1 MAIIRWDPFR
11 EMTQVQNQLN
21 RLVDQVWGG
30 RQESWLPAVD
40 VFDQRDAVVLKA
52 ELAGMDPDDI
62 QIEVEDNVL
71 TIKGERRFQE
81 KLDEERYYRVE
92 RRFGSF
98 QRSLALPQGVK
109 PDEIAAAYDD
119 GILTVTVPKV
129 EEEKPKRI
137 EVKAKK
143 TVEAKKAEAAD
154 PAGESDKS
162 PAGRRGRRAGPAARP
177 TTPQRETPRH
187 DRQEAQARRVQAPRR
202 R

>member
-11 EMTQVQNQLN
+11 EMTQLQNRFD
-21 RLVDQVWGG
+21 RLFEAVGG

-40 VFDQRDAVVLKA
+40 VFDTQDAVVLKA

-71 TIKGERRFQE
+71 TIKGERKFE
-81 KLDEERYYRVE
+81 ETVDEERYYRVE

-109 PDEIAAAYDD
+109 ANEIQAGYDD
-119 GILTVTVPKV
+119 GVLTVTVPKV
-129 EEEKPKRI
+129 EEEKPQRI

-143 TVEAKKAEAAD
+143 AVEASKADTAA
-154 PAGESDKS
+154 S
-162 PAGRRGRRAGPAARP
+162 
-177 TTPQRETPRH
+177 
-187 DRQEAQARRVQAPRR
+187 
-202 R
+202 

>member
-11 EMTQVQNQLN
+11 DMTQVQNQFN

-40 VFDQRDAVVLKA
+40 VFDTREAVVLKA

-71 TIKGERRFQE
+71 TIKGERKFE
-81 KLDEERYYRVE
+81 ETVDEERYYRVE

-98 QRSLALPQGVK
+98 QRDLALPQGVK
-109 PDEIAAAYDD
+109 PEEISAAYED
-119 GILTVTVPKV
+119 GVLTVTVPKV
-129 EEEKPKRI
+129 KEEKPKRI

-143 TVEAKKAEAAD
+143 TVEARKTDE
-154 PAGESDKS
+154 
-162 PAGRRGRRAGPAARP
+162 RATASA
-177 TTPQRETPRH
+177 
-187 DRQEAQARRVQAPRR
+187 
-202 R
+202 

>member
-11 EMTQVQNQLN
+11 EMTQVQNHVN

-40 VFDQRDAVVLKA
+40 VFDTREAVVLKA

-71 TIKGERRFQE
+71 TIKGERKFE
-81 KLDEERYYRVE
+81 EEVDEERYYRVE

-109 PDEIAAAYDD
+109 ADEIVAGYED
-119 GILTVTVPKV
+119 GILTLTVPKAP
-129 EEEKPKRI
+129 EQKPQRI
-137 EVKAKK
+137 EVKAQK
-143 TVEAKKAEAAD
+143 TVAAE
-154 PAGESDKS
+154 KS
-162 PAGRRGRRAGPAARP
+162 KS
-177 TTPQRETPRH
+177 
-187 DRQEAQARRVQAPRR
+187 
-202 R
+202 